1 MDRSSPESRA
11 WPRSAKAF
19 VDRAIHPAARGPH
32 VFGNLRSVRTLATTL
47 ALAGLF
53 LLPGCSS
60 CRAKESARAK
70 VVVSIFPI
78 YDLTRRVAG
87 PDADVVLLLPP
98 GKSEHHFDPTP
109 KQVEDVAAAKLGVM
123 VGLGLDPWME
133 KMLKD
138 AAPTAR
144 ALKVGAHV
152 PTIAVQDDPLGD
164 DEAHAGGVPD
174 DDHDHEK
181 GATDP
186 HCWLDPKRAAKMAQV
201 IGDELVAVD
210 PLHAP
215 SYRERT
221 AMLVAKLGE
230 LDTEI
235 ERRSATWSRK
245 DFVTFHGSFG
255 YFAERYHLQIAA
267 VIEPFPGSTPTGK
280 YIEAVRAVVEKKK
293 VPGLFSEPQLD
304 PRPAK
309 ILADE
314 LKIPLGVLDPVGG
327 SAETDSYEKLLRFDV
342 DALEKVLK

>member
-1 MDRSSPESRA
+1 M
-11 WPRSAKAF
+11 
-19 VDRAIHPAARGPH
+19 
-32 VFGNLRSVRTLATTL
+32 ATM
-47 ALAGLF
+47 F
-53 LLPGCSS
+53 LHSGCSS
-60 CRAKESARAK
+60 CRAKESDRPK

-78 YDLTRRVAG
+78 YDLARRVAG

-109 KQVEDVAAAKLGVM
+109 KQVEDVASAKLGVM

-138 AAPTAR
+138 AAPKAR
-144 ALKVGAHV
+144 ALKVGDKV
-152 PTIAVQDDPLGD
+152 PTLAVKDDPLGD
-164 DEAHAGGVPD
+164 EEAHAGGKD

-186 HCWLDPKRAAKMAQV
+186 HCWLDPRRAQTMVQA
-201 IGDELVAVD
+201 IGDELALVD
-210 PLHAP
+210 PAHAAG
-215 SYRERT
+215 YRERAT
-221 AMLVAKLGE
+221 STTSKLAE
-230 LDTEI
+230 LDAEI
-235 ERRSATWSRK
+235 ERRTTAWSRK

-255 YFAERYHLQIAA
+255 YFADRYHLQIAA

-280 YIEAVRAVVEKKK
+280 YIEAVRGVVEKKK

-327 SAETDSYEKLLRFDV
+327 AAETDSYEKLLRFDV

>member
-1 MDRSSPESRA
+1 MRTFPS
-11 WPRSAKAF
+11 
-19 VDRAIHPAARGPH
+19 
-32 VFGNLRSVRTLATTL
+32 TLAAVTL
-47 ALAGLF
+47 LLLAAPLVGVS
-53 LLPGCSS
+53 GCSS
-60 CRAKESARAK
+60 CRKEESGRTK

-78 YDLTRRVAG
+78 YDLTRTVAG

-109 KQVEDVAAAKLGVM
+109 KQVEDVASAKLGIM

-133 KMLKD
+133 KILKD
-138 AAPTAR
+138 AAPKAR
-144 ALKVGAHV
+144 ALKVGERV
-152 PTIAVQDDPLGD
+152 PTLTVKDDMLGD
-164 DEAHAGGVPD
+164 EEAHAGAKDD

-186 HCWLDPKRAAKMAQV
+186 HCWLDPKRAQKMVDA
-201 IGDELVAVD
+201 IKEELAATD
-210 PLHAP
+210 PPHAAG
-215 SYRERT
+215 YRARAAELT
-221 AMLVAKLGE
+221 TKLGE
-230 LDTEI
+230 LDAEI
-235 ERRSATWSRK
+235 EKRAAAWSRR

-255 YFAERYHLQIAA
+255 YFADRYHLQIVA

-314 LKIPLGVLDPVGG
+314 LKVPLGVLDPVGG
-327 SAETDSYEKLLRFDV
+327 SPATDSYAKLLRFDA

>member
-1 MDRSSPESRA
+1 VESQ
-11 WPRSAKAF
+11 
-19 VDRAIHPAARGPH
+19 
-32 VFGNLRSVRTLATTL
+32 RT
-47 ALAGLF
+47 
-53 LLPGCSS
+53 
-60 CRAKESARAK
+60 K

-78 YDLTRRVAG
+78 YDLARRVAG

-109 KQVEDVAAAKLGVM
+109 KQVEDVASAQLGVM

-138 AAPTAR
+138 AAPKAR
-144 ALKVGAHV
+144 ALKVGERV
-152 PTIAVQDDPLGD
+152 PTIAVKDDPLGD
-164 DEAHAGGVPD
+164 EEAHAGGKD

-186 HCWLDPKRAAKMAQV
+186 HCWLDPRRAQKMVQA
-201 IGDELVAVD
+201 IGEELAGVD
-210 PLHAP
+210 PAHAVA
-215 SYRERT
+215 YRERAT
-221 AMLVAKLGE
+221 LMTSSLKE
-230 LDTEI
+230 LDVEL
-235 ERRSATWSRK
+235 ERRTGAWSRR

-255 YFAERYHLQIAA
+255 YFADRYHLQIVA

-280 YIEAVRAVVEKKK
+280 YIEAVRGVVEKKK

-314 LKIPLGVLDPVGG
+314 LKVPLGVLDPVGG
-327 SAETDSYEKLLRFDV
+327 GAETDTYEKLLRFDV

>member
-1 MDRSSPESRA
+1 M
-11 WPRSAKAF
+11 
-19 VDRAIHPAARGPH
+19 
-32 VFGNLRSVRTLATTL
+32 
-47 ALAGLF
+47 F
-53 LLPGCSS
+53 LLPGCES
-60 CRAKESARAK
+60 CRKKAIARPR

-78 YDLTRRVAG
+78 YDLTRRIAG

-138 AAPTAR
+138 AAPAAR
-144 ALKVGAHV
+144 ALKLGTKVS
-152 PTIAVQDDPLGD
+152 TIAVKDDPLGD
-164 DEAHAGGVPD
+164 EEAHAGGVPD

-186 HCWLDPKRAAKMAQV
+186 HCWLDPKRAAKMAQA
-201 IGDELVAVD
+201 IGDELAIVD
-210 PLHAP
+210 PEHAP
-215 SYRERT
+215 GYRDRV
-221 AMLVAKLGE
+221 AMVTAKLDG
-230 LDTEI
+230 LDVEI
-235 ERRSATWSRK
+235 ERRTASWSRK

-255 YFAERYHLQIAA
+255 YFADRYHLTIAA

-280 YIEAVRAVVEKKK
+280 YIEAVRGVVEKKK

-327 SAETDSYEKLLRFDV
+327 LPETDTYEKLLRFDA